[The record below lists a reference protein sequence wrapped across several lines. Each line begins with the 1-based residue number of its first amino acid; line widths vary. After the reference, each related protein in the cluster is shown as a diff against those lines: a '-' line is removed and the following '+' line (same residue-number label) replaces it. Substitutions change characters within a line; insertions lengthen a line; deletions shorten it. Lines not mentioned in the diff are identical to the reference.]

1 MVKDIISGEVTDLS
15 KLRKTIAA
23 LRENMELEINSPG
36 GSVIEGLQTINL
48 IQKSPYKITAT
59 VEVMAC
65 SIAAVIALSCDKI
78 KIKSTDIMVL
88 HNSMTITMGNKE
100 QLQQLLIAFYMT
112 ISLLNARSRMNSL
125 LNLKQARMCG

>member
-100 QLQQLLIAFYMT
+100 QLQQDVETLTAVDSILHSSGVFVH
-112 ISLLNARSRMNSL
+112 
-125 LNLKQARMCG
+125 